1 MKYKITIALL
11 ILVFSSPVFAQGEK
25 KLSKNFSFIIT
36 GGLDTISSF
45 SIEQRVKRSGW
56 GEFNGALTQSL
67 VSKGFHVIN
76 NGKSSHSYKI
86 IIDYGRG
93 FYASKMQYFDLR
105 GQIID
110 VNKNSEVLGTFAYD
124 GRFEPDN
131 IGEAIASRLKEKNPA
146 IIKEEV
152 RIDIPKDEIKS
163 DSKENE
169 ITTTTSKPTKSKED
183 RLIELKNLFDKNLI
197 SKEEYE
203 RARKKI
209 IEE

>member
-1 MKYKITIALL
+1 
-11 ILVFSSPVFAQGEK
+11 
-25 KLSKNFSFIIT
+25 
-36 GGLDTISSF
+36 
-45 SIEQRVKRSGW
+45 
-56 GEFNGALTQSL
+56 
-67 VSKGFHVIN
+67 
-76 NGKSSHSYKI
+76 
-86 IIDYGRG
+86 
-93 FYASKMQYFDLR
+93 MQYFDLR